1 MSLEDFSW
9 VDSGPSLW
17 NSTDKI
23 WEVSEVFKEAVK
35 RASSW
40 IKRTQ
45 KDEKKAKKHDLLLAN
60 FLVKII
66 INKKYDP
73 LLDYL
78 FKSIDEW
85 YTSNFLLWILS
96 LINVEISNKIREFS
110 NKNLIKFDYL
120 SLEERIDFNDNEVD
134 EKIRDR
140 INFWIE
146 DMVDIISIEYSSLL
160 TEKLLNLLK
169 EDKIIIIFMSNI
181 FTFFLD
187 DLNINISKSKSDD
200 ISLFILSEIKKS
212 LKNLDIE
219 EI

>member
-1 MSLEDFSW
+1 
-9 VDSGPSLW
+9 
-17 NSTDKI
+17 
-23 WEVSEVFKEAVK
+23 
-35 RASSW
+35 
-40 IKRTQ
+40 
-45 KDEKKAKKHDLLLAN
+45 
-60 FLVKII
+60 
-66 INKKYDP
+66 
-73 LLDYL
+73 
-78 FKSIDEW
+78 
-85 YTSNFLLWILS
+85 LS
-96 LINVEISNKIREFS
+96 LINIEISNKIREFS
-110 NKNLIKFDYL
+110 KKELLKFDFVA
-120 SLEERIDFNDNEVD
+120 LEERIDFNDNEVD

-169 EDKIIIIFMSNI
+169 EDKVIILFMSNT

-187 DLNINISKSKSDD
+187 ELNINISKSKSDD